1 MKQKDIIKYGL
12 IGFALYYLFY
22 KKSDKKSNDG
32 PTTGG
37 PESSENKGPDTTNP
51 DVVLNSGT
59 TDPVYKPGSGPLD
72 PNKF

>member
-1 MKQKDIIKYGL
+1 MKQNDIIKYGL

-22 KKSDKKSNDG
+22 KKKEQKTDG

-37 PESSENKGPDTTNP
+37 PESADDKGPDTTNP
-51 DVVLNSGT
+51 DVVLNSGS
-59 TDPVYKPGSGPLD
+59 TDPVYKPGSGPFD